1 MGDARMSRLRT
12 FVAVAACALALMACA
27 TTNADRAGAQRQQ
40 VSPGAMNASEGG
52 GGGGGY

>member
-1 MGDARMSRLRT
+1 MSRPCVSGIIVLISS
-12 FVAVAACALALMACA
+12 LALMACA

>member
-12 FVAVAACALALMACA
+12 FVAVAGCALALMACT
-27 TTNADRAGAQRQQ
+27 TTNADHAGAQRQQ

-52 GGGGGY
+52 GGGGY